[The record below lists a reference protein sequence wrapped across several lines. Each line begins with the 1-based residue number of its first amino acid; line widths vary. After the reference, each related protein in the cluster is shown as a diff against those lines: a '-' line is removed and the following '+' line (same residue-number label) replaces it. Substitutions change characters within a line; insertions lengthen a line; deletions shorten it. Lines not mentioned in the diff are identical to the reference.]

1 MDANQLVADSGVAR
15 SSSFRVPDPQHQ
27 SDTTSG
33 GAPRARQNDDVD
45 WQIVRRVN
53 KGQREAFD
61 LLVLKYQHQVLKIL
75 SRYVGNPSDAMDLAQ
90 ETFIKAY
97 RSLAGFRGDAKFS
110 TWLHRIAV
118 NTAKNYVVSRKR
130 AAWELPLLEGL
141 EGDRELSHNE
151 SPEHQLLAE
160 EIRQTVGVAIDE
172 LAFEL
177 KTAISLRELDG
188 FSYGRIAHEMDCP
201 VGTVRSRIFRA
212 REKISERLEGLL
224 GT

>member
-1 MDANQLVADSGVAR
+1 MCTMGVN
-15 SSSFRVPDPQHQ
+15 SW
-27 SDTTSG
+27 G
-33 GAPRARQNDDVD
+33 
-45 WQIVRRVN
+45 
-53 KGQREAFD
+53 
-61 LLVLKYQHQVLKIL
+61 
-75 SRYVGNPSDAMDLAQ
+75 
-90 ETFIKAY
+90 
-97 RSLAGFRGDAKFS
+97 SLR
-110 TWLHRIAV
+110 
-118 NTAKNYVVSRKR
+118 
-130 AAWELPLLEGL
+130 L